1 MNGWYVSATWCCM
14 TDEFSMQHNAGHTVS
29 LLLLLQASSGVVAAT
44 PYAVV
49 TLVEL
54 PDEEI
59 RVTPGRP
66 IAKESLQHQCY
77 AFCSS
82 VLYAYRLIGGK
93 DHSWPISSHRS
104 KLSCHCVVAHSAK
117 QALAKLKHS

>member
-1 MNGWYVSATWCCM
+1 M
-14 TDEFSMQHNAGHTVS
+14 TDEVSRQHNTGHTVS

-49 TLVEL
+49 TLVKL

-77 AFCSS
+77 ASCSS
-82 VLYAYRLIGGK
+82 VWCACRLTGGK
-93 DHSWPISSHRS
+93 DHSRPISSHTS
-104 KLSCHCVVAHSAK
+104 KLSCH
-117 QALAKLKHS
+117 

>member
-1 MNGWYVSATWCCM
+1 MNGLCVSAAWFCM
-14 TDEFSMQHNAGHTVS
+14 TDEVSRQHSTGHTVL

-59 RVTPGRP
+59 RVTPGKP
-66 IAKESLQHQCY
+66 IAKESLQQQCC
-77 AFCSS
+77 ASCSS
-82 VLYAYRLIGGK
+82 VLYAYRLTGGK
-93 DHSWPISSHRS
+93 DHSRPKSSHRS
-104 KLSCHCVVAHSAK
+104 KLSCHCVAAHSAK
-117 QALAKLKHS
+117 PYPN